1 MKAMIFAAG
10 VGSRL
15 KPITDTL
22 PKALVPI
29 SGEPL
34 LKLLID
40 KLKSYGYSDVVIN
53 LHHFA
58 LKIRE
63 YVKAE
68 SNFGINISFSDESDL
83 LRNTGGAI
91 KHATE
96 YLKGN
101 EPFLVHNVDI
111 LSNLDL
117 DDFYDYH
124 LSNSIS
130 IDTPLATILVSDRKT
145 TRYFLFDSANNLV
158 GWMNLAT
165 GQVKSP
171 FEYLRREA
179 DIEVA
184 DPTQGASVTN
194 VDTQDNS
201 KSFDYEAFLQKHN
214 LRKYAFA
221 GVHIL
226 SPYSLT
232 LMESYPERFSIVDF
246 YLDMAD
252 KYNIKGYVAKEL
264 KFVDVG
270 KIDSIKLAED
280 FIKTSQ
286 K

>member
-1 MKAMIFAAG
+1 MIFAAG
-10 VGSRL
+10 IGSRL

-34 LKLLID
+34 IKILID
-40 KLKSYGYSDVVIN
+40 KLKSYGYDDVVIN

-58 LKIRE
+58 QKIRD
-63 YVKAE
+63 YVQAE
-68 SNFGINISFSDESDL
+68 NNFGFNISFSDETDL

-124 LSNSIS
+124 MSNSIS

-165 GQVKSP
+165 GEVKSP
-171 FEYLRREA
+171 FDYLKREA
-179 DIEVA
+179 DIKVA

-194 VDTQDNS
+194 ADTSENENL
-201 KSFDYEAFLQKHN
+201 FDHESFLQKHN
-214 LRKYAFA
+214 LKKFAFA
-221 GVHIL
+221 GIHIM
-226 SPYSLT
+226 SPYILT
-232 LMESYPERFSIVDF
+232 LMENYPESFSIVDF

-252 KYNIKGYVAKEL
+252 KYNIKGYVAKDL
-264 KFVDVG
+264 QLVDVG

-280 FIKTSQ
+280 FLKGNM
-286 K
+286 

>member
-10 VGSRL
+10 IGSRL

-34 LKLLID
+34 IKILID
-40 KLKSYGYSDVVIN
+40 KLKSYGYDDVVIN

-58 LKIRE
+58 QKIRD
-63 YVKAE
+63 YVQAE
-68 SNFGINISFSDESDL
+68 NNFGFNISFSDETDL

-124 LSNSIS
+124 MSNSIS

-145 TRYFLFDSANNLV
+145 TRYFLFDNANNLV

-165 GQVKSP
+165 GEVKSP
-171 FEYLRREA
+171 FDYLKREA
-179 DIEVA
+179 DIKVA

-194 VDTQDNS
+194 ADTSENENL
-201 KSFDYEAFLQKHN
+201 FDHESFLQKHN
-214 LRKYAFA
+214 LKKFAFA
-221 GVHIL
+221 GIHIM
-226 SPYSLT
+226 SPYILT
-232 LMESYPERFSIVDF
+232 LMENYPESFSIVDF

-252 KYNIKGYVAKEL
+252 KYNIKGYVAKDL
-264 KFVDVG
+264 QLVDVG

-280 FIKTSQ
+280 FLKGNM
-286 K
+286 